1 MRVLEGAGEAESHLT
16 PHSSLLSPPV
26 ERLHPSSADRGPAW
40 APRHIQTEKV
50 ENLSKTNLFCE
61 LSVLL

>member
-1 MRVLEGAGEAESHLT
+1 MRVLEGAGEAEWDLT
-16 PHSSLLSPPV
+16 TPPV
-26 ERLHPSSADRGPAW
+26 ERLHPSSADRRPAW